1 MWSLEAVRDP
11 KSCFSPWGAPF
22 TLTSGGRMLGST
34 GREVGSILGFW
45 MRGSSSTTGLHLV
58 HTGS

>member
-1 MWSLEAVRDP
+1 
-11 KSCFSPWGAPF
+11 
-22 TLTSGGRMLGST
+22 MLGST
-34 GREVGSILGFW
+34 GRKVGSILGFW